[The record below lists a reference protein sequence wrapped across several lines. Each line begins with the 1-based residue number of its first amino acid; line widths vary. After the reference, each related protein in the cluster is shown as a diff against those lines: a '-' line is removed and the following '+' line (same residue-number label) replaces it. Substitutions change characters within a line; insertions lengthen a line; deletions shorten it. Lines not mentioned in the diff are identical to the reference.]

1 MLEMIL
7 RPPKILQIDFS
18 AGKLNQ
24 VFDNYVKITN
34 IPSPHHLE
42 LNKIAMG

>member
-7 RPPKILQIDFS
+7 RPPQTLRIDYS
-18 AGKLNQ
+18 EGKLNQ

-34 IPSPHHLE
+34 IPSHHYSD